1 MREVWS
7 ALSMLGLRM
16 FRNTV
21 GACATAAGGWIQYGL
36 SIGSSDLI
44 GWHSAEVTPGMVG
57 KRVAIFTAVE
67 VKRPG
72 KPLTNEQNVFLRNVR
87 EAGGIAFIARDPANV
102 EAQIAD
108 ALDTLGE

>member
-1 MREVWS
+1 
-7 ALSMLGLRM
+7 M

-21 GACATAAGGWIQYGL
+21 GGCATAAGGWIQYGL

-87 EAGGIAFIARDPANV
+87 EAGGIAFIARDPNDVQKQV
-102 EAQIAD
+102 EEYGRS
-108 ALDTLGE
+108 L

>member
-44 GWHSAEVTPGMVG
+44 GWRSVEVTPEMVG
-57 KRVAIFTAVE
+57 KRVAIFAAVE

-72 KPLTNEQNVFLRNVR
+72 
-87 EAGGIAFIARDPANV
+87 
-102 EAQIAD
+102 
-108 ALDTLGE
+108 